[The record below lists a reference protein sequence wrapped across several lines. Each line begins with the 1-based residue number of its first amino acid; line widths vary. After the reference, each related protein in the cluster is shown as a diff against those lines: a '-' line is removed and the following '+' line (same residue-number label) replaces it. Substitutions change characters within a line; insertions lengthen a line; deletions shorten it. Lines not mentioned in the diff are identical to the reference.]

1 MVQSDFC
8 RDISYNDPS
17 VSYNEK
23 MRCIFEEHDSFNND
37 QVENDIFNKT
47 LDLHKKINEFNKI
60 YACYVRKY
68 YNTYNAP
75 EYSLSPLGECEYI
88 DNMSLNQ
95 ALTYLEDKHSEI
107 MTLIEELKTHTVDLN
122 TYGQFDQ
129 IPEFSQMQKTHTY
142 IKETR
147 NDLDNKL
154 AVKMGTKSILENLL
168 FTTMMI
174 IVILCFLTKHV
185 CVICLMVLVYIMTL
199 K

>member
-47 LDLHKKINEFNKI
+47 LDLHKKINDFNKV

-75 EYSLSPLGECEYI
+75 DFPLSALGECQDI
-88 DNMSLNQ
+88 DNMEMDD
-95 ALTYLEDKHSEI
+95 AKTYMEEKHTEI
-107 MTLIEELKTHTVDLN
+107 MDLITELKTHAKDLD
-122 TYGQFDQ
+122 TYGQFDK
-129 IPEFSQMQKTHTY
+129 IPEFQQIKQTHTY

-154 AVKMGTKSILENLL
+154 KELNAVDNSVAKQSKIEYDSTIYFSMVWTTLAACLIYYS
-168 FTTMMI
+168 FTE
-174 IVILCFLTKHV
+174 L
-185 CVICLMVLVYIMTL
+185 
-199 K
+199 

>member
-8 RDISYNDPS
+8 RDISYNDPN

-88 DNMSLNQ
+88 DNMSLNE

-107 MTLIEELKTHTVDLN
+107 MALIEELKTHTVDLN

-154 AVKMGTKSILENLL
+154 KELNAVDNSIAKQSKIEYDSTIYFSMVWTTLAACLIYYS
-168 FTTMMI
+168 FTE
-174 IVILCFLTKHV
+174 L
-185 CVICLMVLVYIMTL
+185 
-199 K
+199 

>member
-154 AVKMGTKSILENLL
+154 KELNAVDNSIAKQSKIEYDSTIYFSMVWTTLAACLIYYS
-168 FTTMMI
+168 FTE
-174 IVILCFLTKHV
+174 L
-185 CVICLMVLVYIMTL
+185 
-199 K
+199 

>member
-88 DNMSLNQ
+88 DNMSLNE

-107 MTLIEELKTHTVDLN
+107 MALIEELKTHTVDLN

-154 AVKMGTKSILENLL
+154 KELNAVDNSIAKQSKIEYDSTIYFSMVWTTLAACLIYYS
-168 FTTMMI
+168 FTE
-174 IVILCFLTKHV
+174 L
-185 CVICLMVLVYIMTL
+185 
-199 K
+199 